1 MRQVHRNDQ
10 DKYEVGEKIRL
21 ARKKKKMSQGDLM
34 DVMDTDRET
43 ISRYENG
50 NREMTICTLFQFAE
64 ALEIDPGELMP
75 DVYAERKSKQ

>member
-34 DVMDTDRET
+34 DVMDTDR
-43 ISRYENG
+43 
-50 NREMTICTLFQFAE
+50 
-64 ALEIDPGELMP
+64 
-75 DVYAERKSKQ
+75 KSYQDTRTVTAK

>member
-1 MRQVHRNDQ
+1 
-10 DKYEVGEKIRL
+10 
-21 ARKKKKMSQGDLM
+21 MSQGDLM

-50 NREMTICTLFQFAE
+50 NREMTISTLFQFAE

-75 DVYAERKSKQ
+75 DVYAERKSKQQRLNGCMKLQECFLKKIWR